1 MTFRSLCFGP
11 SLYLLDRQVNL
22 NTFRLYKTISTC
34 VWNNPVPLPVT
45 EWIYHA
51 RLTRS
56 ALKRL
61 IFRNVAYLGKHV
73 INDIGWGIHLLCY
86 RLKLSTTRCAHN
98 NGLTLHRQLKHICM
112 HVIWYSPS
120 RHDLL
125 RVVPVR
131 PPCRRCH
138 GHWPSTKYS
147 GTILKTRLVYACNA
161 SFLAIPHHGFPCK
174 TKLDASL
181 LSWASFTWLLGVAS
195 QDRPSTYAKPQRGS
209 SSCLLTI
216 AGCSM

>member
-1 MTFRSLCFGP
+1 M
-11 SLYLLDRQVNL
+11 
-22 NTFRLYKTISTC
+22 
-34 VWNNPVPLPVT
+34 
-45 EWIYHA
+45 
-51 RLTRS
+51 
-56 ALKRL
+56 
-61 IFRNVAYLGKHV
+61 IFDEGLSYYATA
-73 INDIGWGIHLLCY
+73 IN
-86 RLKLSTTRCAHN
+86 LSTTRCAHN
-98 NGLTLHRQLKHICM
+98 NGLTLHRQLKHIWV

-131 PPCRRCH
+131 PPCRRRH

-147 GTILKTRLVYACNA
+147 GIRQNMISICMQCK
-161 SFLAIPHHGFPCK
+161 FLSYTTSRIPCK
-174 TKLDASL
+174 TKLDVPL